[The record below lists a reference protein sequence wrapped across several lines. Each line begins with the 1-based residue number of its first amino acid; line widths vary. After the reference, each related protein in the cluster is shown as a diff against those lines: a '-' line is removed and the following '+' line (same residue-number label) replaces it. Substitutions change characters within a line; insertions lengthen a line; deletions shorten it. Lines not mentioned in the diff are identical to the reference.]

1 MQKVFVA
8 IDAGNTNIAFGFFRG
23 GRIVRKAALPAD
35 AYSFPR
41 MKKIF
46 SNTPTYDVIIASV
59 VPSLTRILARDCQ
72 RISGKRPYVLGKD
85 VRVPIKNHYR
95 QPSSLGR
102 DRLVGAWAGL
112 KMFGSP
118 LIVIDFGT
126 AITVDIVSKS
136 KEYLGGMILPGMRIA
151 LAALH
156 ENTALLPRI
165 ALNKPAEFIGRDTR
179 SSMLS
184 GVVHGFAALT
194 EGLVKKIKA
203 RIGEGALVIGTG
215 GDIALMNK
223 YCAAFDATDAD
234 LILKGLFLL
243 YKQECFS
250 KDRGNTLKTAGG
262 LNV

>member
-1 MQKVFVA
+1 MVKGNNNMPKVLVA
-8 IDAGNTNIAFGFFRG
+8 IDAGNSNIAFGFFRA
-23 GRIVRKAALPAD
+23 GRIVRKITVPVN

-41 MKKIF
+41 IKKIF
-46 SNTPTYDVIIASV
+46 SNMPVHDVIIASV
-59 VPSLTRILARDCQ
+59 VPSLTYILARDCQ
-72 RISGKRPYVLGKD
+72 RISGIRPYVLGKD

-95 QPSSLGR
+95 QPRRLGQ

-126 AITVDIVSKS
+126 AVTVDMVSKS

-151 LAALH
+151 LAALN

-165 ALNKPAEFIGRDTR
+165 ALSKPAEFIGRDTR

-184 GVVHGFAALT
+184 GAVYGLAALT
-194 EGLVKKIKA
+194 EGLVEKIKA
-203 RIGEGALVIGTG
+203 RIGKGALVIGTG
-215 GDIALMNK
+215 GDIALMSK
-223 YCAAFDATDAD
+223 YCAAFDAVDAD

-243 YKQECFS
+243 HS
-250 KDRGNTLKTAGG
+250 LKTSGG
-262 LNV
+262 GYV